1 MFMRRGLIGVSIIV
15 FFFGFGVKGQEL
27 GGMPV
32 NVAMHAQTF
41 ILFPATITEFD
52 ISDKENFTCRPRRD
66 NGLIIIPKS
75 SESTNATLVITEGNR
90 THMVLLNYLANYDPN
105 KHNLFYDLSNIKT
118 LREYSKSYQQKLLPV
133 NEPTVET
140 VITVPEKPIPN
151 RTEQPKKV
159 ESTETA
165 KSTENEWQPL
175 LDAADRAYSD
185 KRYESA
191 AIGYKEVLRMNP
203 GNVHAT
209 NRLGVIEKILE
220 ILMDGEDQKIKQA
233 EQTKKQYEDI
243 ISRANVLFDDGKLDE
258 AKTLYQQ
265 AVKTLPTETFPK
277 TRISLI
283 DRNIEERRIK
293 EEEAKRAREAER
305 LLTEKYN
312 ALIAKGEA
320 ALKLEQFDEAEKF
333 FKEVFAIKPGDAY
346 AKGRIADINNIKE
359 AKAKATAEKMIQDRA
374 KAEAAKYTTQITKA
388 DKTFNLKDYKL
399 ARQQYAEALVIK
411 PGDTYAQNRIDDI
424 DNLVAAMQKAEKDK
438 EAAEQKLRIEK
449 SYNAA
454 VQRANEAFDKK
465 EYADAISIYKYA
477 MEIMPEEQYAK
488 GRISEI
494 EKLLSDL
501 AKQAELDK
509 QKLAAEEQKNRNYR
523 DALAKADKAA
533 NNKEWNAAREHY
545 RTALSFKPE
554 DSYAL
559 QKINWIKEEEERI
572 ETERLQ
578 AIKAENDQKLKEKL
592 ALEAKLEAEE
602 QARKEAAY
610 QEVLNQGD
618 AAMKAG
624 KYDEANGFY
633 LKAQQMLPGS
643 NLAQEKINSLNELKE
658 WLRQEEINKQN
669 REKEEAERRA
679 YQEFI
684 NQGDKFFTENAYEH
698 AKASFEAALK
708 IQPDAQYPT
717 YRLVELEKAK
727 AEEELRLK
735 YKGPVTREMLRQQK
749 VNIPLTQPQLYKAY
763 PNISF
768 GNPPPGQKLA
778 ADYFIVSDTVSNHN
792 FSKEV
797 LEKQANIIITDS
809 VENIAIHLSGIY
821 FSGGNAF
828 FRIRL
833 ENYSEKEFLAGF
845 TTLLLNTTDGI
856 QIPYYPVYVT
866 GFPYL
871 LAGNFIDMVIAVR
884 AASIDD
890 ADTFTYTLSDRLN
903 NITLKLTIPG
913 NLYNSEFS
921 HN

>member
-1 MFMRRGLIGVSIIV
+1 MCRGLIGIPIII
-15 FFFGFGVKGQEL
+15 FFFVLGVTGQEL

-66 NGLIIIPKS
+66 NGLIIIPKN
-75 SESTNATLVITEGNR
+75 SEITNATLVITEGNR

-133 NEPTVET
+133 SEPVVEK
-140 VITVPEKPIPN
+140 VNTVPDKPN
-151 RTEQPKKV
+151 TERTEQPKKE
-159 ESTETA
+159 ESTATA
-165 KSTENEWQPL
+165 ISVENEWQPL
-175 LDAADRAYSD
+175 LDAADKAYSD

-191 AIGYKEVLRMNP
+191 SIGYKEVLRMNP
-203 GNVHAT
+203 GNIHAT

-243 ISRANVLFDDGKLDE
+243 LSRANDLYDGGKLDE
-258 AKTLYQQ
+258 AKILYQQ
-265 AVKTLPTETFPK
+265 AIKTLPTETFPK

-283 DRNIEERRIK
+283 ERTLEERRIQ
-293 EEEAKRAREAER
+293 EELAKKAKEAER

-320 ALKLEQFDEAEKF
+320 ALKIEQFDEAEKF
-333 FKEVFAIKPGDAY
+333 FKEVFTLKPGDAY

-359 AKAKATAEKMIQDRA
+359 AKAKATAEKMVQERA
-374 KAEAAKYTTQITKA
+374 KAEAAKYTAQIAKA
-388 DKTFNLKDYKL
+388 DKAFNLKDYKA
-399 ARQQYAEALVIK
+399 ARQQYAEALAIK
-411 PGDTYAQNRIDDI
+411 PGDTYAQNRMDDI
-424 DNLVAAMQKAEKDK
+424 DNLLAAMAKAEKDK
-438 EAAEQKLRIEK
+438 EAADLRLKIEK
-449 SYNAA
+449 SYNSAIEK
-454 VQRANEAFDKK
+454 ANAAFDKK
-465 EYADAISIYKYA
+465 EYADAISIFNYA
-477 MEIMPEEQYAK
+477 IELMPEEQFAK
-488 GRISEI
+488 NRIIEI
-494 EKLLSDL
+494 EKKLNDM
-501 AKQAELDK
+501 AKEAELEK
-509 QKLAAEEQKNRNYR
+509 QKIAVEEAKNKKYR
-523 DALAKADKAA
+523 DALTKADKAL
-533 NNKEWNAAREHY
+533 NNKEWELANESY
-545 RTALSFKPE
+545 KEALSYKPD
-554 DSYAL
+554 DSYAI
-559 QKINWIKEEEERI
+559 QKINWIKEENQRI
-572 ETERLQ
+572 ETEREQ
-578 AIKAENDQKLKEKL
+578 ALKAEKDQKLKDSL
-592 ALEAKLEAEE
+592 ALAALQAAEE
-602 QARKEAAY
+602 QAKKEAEY
-610 QEVLNQGD
+610 QNVLDRGD
-618 AAMKAG
+618 AALKAG
-624 KYDEANGFY
+624 NYDDANSWY
-633 LKAQQMLPGS
+633 QKAQQMMPGS
-643 NLAQEKINSLNELKE
+643 NLAQQKINSLNELKE
-658 WLRQEEINKQN
+658 WLKAEELKKQIQ
-669 REKEEAERRA
+669 EKEEANRRA

-684 NQGDKFFTENAYEH
+684 TTGDKFFTDNAYDQ

-708 IQPDAQYPT
+708 IQPDAQYPS
-717 YRLVELEKAK
+717 YRLTELEKAK

-735 YKGPVTREMLRQQK
+735 YKGPVTREMLKEQE

-778 ADYFIVSDTVSNHN
+778 ADYFIVSDTVSNHT

-797 LEKQANIIITDS
+797 LEKQANIIMSDS
-809 VENIAIHLSGIY
+809 VENIAVHLSGIY

-833 ENYSEKEFLAGF
+833 ENYSDKEFLAGF
-845 TTLLLNTTDGI
+845 TTMLLNTTDGI
-856 QIPYYPVYVT
+856 QIPYYPVYIT

-871 LAGNFIDMVIAVR
+871 LAGNYIDMVIAVR

-890 ADTFTYTLSDRLN
+890 ADNFTYTLSDRLN